1 MEIIHFYF
9 FYYLTT
15 IATRIKDFLP
25 RSQLQYNFIFILT
38 SVIIKNMRLNGLVIM
53 VCDDP
58 ISLSWNCS
66 CWVEIV
72 HRLPKCQVKPRKST
86 NFYLHAMFMPCLLKL
101 NFNYQFLNYKSKS
114 VRNNYTL
121 NGNNF
126 GNKLLISKKFCFKL
140 N

>member
-1 MEIIHFYF
+1 
-9 FYYLTT
+9 
-15 IATRIKDFLP
+15 
-25 RSQLQYNFIFILT
+25 LT

-58 ISLSWNCS
+58 ISLSRNCS

-72 HRLPKCQVKPRKST
+72 HRLPKCQVKSQKTT
-86 NFYLHAMFMPCLLKL
+86 NFHLHAIFMPCLLKL

-126 GNKLLISKKFCFKL
+126 GNKLLISKKFYFKL